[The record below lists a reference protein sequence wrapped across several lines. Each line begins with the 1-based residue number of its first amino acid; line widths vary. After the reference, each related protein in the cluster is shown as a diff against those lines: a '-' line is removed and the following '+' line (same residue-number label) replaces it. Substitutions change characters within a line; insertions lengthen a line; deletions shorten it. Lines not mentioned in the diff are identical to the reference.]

1 MEPLGV
7 TANILGVVVPAVQAV
22 RLLIDDIQRISDAPA
37 AITSLR
43 AELVTSHDILD
54 SLRRTEEL
62 PWNSLGETIMAQSMS
77 ANTSYEESCKRLRA
91 ALNRWTRH
99 SDDASGRLTFLDR
112 TNVGFFKQ
120 SQLKT
125 MTAAVEKC
133 KTTLTLVVN
142 VGTLHS
148 QLQQS
153 RLTEETKAAVI
164 STESRIVAAMSQQDM
179 QLAEL
184 NSTLQSLVLVRQDG
198 RETEA
203 DRLGAMSQVTT
214 DLELLKSSKGLL
226 RDLLSDMQ
234 AAAANAGWQEPDE
247 RQVRGS
253 Q

>member
-1 MEPLGV
+1 
-7 TANILGVVVPAVQAV
+7 
-22 RLLIDDIQRISDAPA
+22 
-37 AITSLR
+37 
-43 AELVTSHDILD
+43 
-54 SLRRTEEL
+54 
-62 PWNSLGETIMAQSMS
+62 
-77 ANTSYEESCKRLRA
+77 
-91 ALNRWTRH
+91 
-99 SDDASGRLTFLDR
+99 
-112 TNVGFFKQ
+112 
-120 SQLKT
+120 
-125 MTAAVEKC
+125 
-133 KTTLTLVVN
+133 
-142 VGTLHS
+142 
-148 QLQQS
+148 
-153 RLTEETKAAVI
+153 
-164 STESRIVAAMSQQDM
+164 MSQQDM

>member
-142 VGTLHS
+142 VGTLYAASHRDVS
-148 QLQQS
+148 QPFRRFSIKADQVTFIDIANS
-153 RLTEETKAAVI
+153 NKAA
-164 STESRIVAAMSQQDM
+164 SRK
-179 QLAEL
+179 
-184 NSTLQSLVLVRQDG
+184 RQ
-198 RETEA
+198 
-203 DRLGAMSQVTT
+203 RL
-214 DLELLKSSKGLL
+214 
-226 RDLLSDMQ
+226 R
-234 AAAANAGWQEPDE
+234 
-247 RQVRGS
+247 
-253 Q
+253 